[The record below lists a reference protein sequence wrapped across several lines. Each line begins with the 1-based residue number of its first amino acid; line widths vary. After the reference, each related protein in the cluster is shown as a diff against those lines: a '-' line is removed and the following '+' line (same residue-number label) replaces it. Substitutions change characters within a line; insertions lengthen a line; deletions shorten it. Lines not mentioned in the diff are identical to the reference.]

1 MHKLKSLFTTNK
13 LSENQLIGLLAIVAS
28 LIAWRVA
35 LIQQGWINSDT
46 TLYFEQARLFAL
58 GEWRAAL
65 TLYMWPLYALLI
77 AATKTITGLSIH
89 AAAQLLNVIF
99 YGITSYALSKLIQLA
114 GGDKTTILC
123 GNALLFSCAYISGS
137 VLGMLL
143 RDEGFWAFFLL
154 SLVYFIRFLRGTQFK
169 DALFWQL
176 CCIVAMLFRLEA
188 VTYLLILPL
197 ILFTYKQYSTYE
209 RLNLIGKVYAL
220 PLVLIILSV
229 FAALALNTIN
239 LSSFGRIEEIFVAF
253 SGGSG
258 SMYSLFLHKSDIMAN
273 AVLGNYLEDFAQAG
287 LALTLLWI
295 VIVKCLMSAGWL
307 PLTLIASQGKQA
319 LHLPQH
325 DTQRVLWW
333 VMAIAFINGILIV
346 FHSFVLSSRY
356 VIAFSF
362 TLLIFAAFG
371 LASLIKQAKTNVQQ
385 TEQNAMTKRGIKH
398 RIMQVYLV
406 LSLLIICG
414 FFIKN
419 IATKR
424 SDYSYDK
431 QAAEWVMQQAP
442 LGSRIHFDGG
452 TMRYYAHMPW
462 AGREDNEQLAGLIT
476 DLNSGKQRFDYL
488 VMRVKANKPSKLEQ
502 LRALKEYNEFKQ
514 FCYKSGNCI
523 VVFKHRN

>member
-1 MHKLKSLFTTNK
+1 MQKLKSLFTSDK
-13 LSENQLIGLLAIVAS
+13 LSENQLIGLLAIIAS

-35 LIQQGWINSDT
+35 FIQQGWINSDT

-58 GEWRAAL
+58 GDWKAAIEL
-65 TLYMWPLYALLI
+65 FKWPLYALLI
-77 AATKTITGLSIH
+77 AATKAITGLSIH
-89 AAAQLLNVIF
+89 VAAQLLNVIF

-154 SLVYFIRFLRGTQFK
+154 SLVYFIRFLRSAQFK

-188 VTYLLILPL
+188 ITYLLVLPF
-197 ILFTYKQYSTYE
+197 ILFTYKQYSTSE

-239 LSSFGRIEEIFVAF
+239 LSSFGRIQEIFVAF
-253 SGGSG
+253 SSGPG
-258 SMYSLFLHKSDIMAN
+258 SMYALFLHKSNIMAN
-273 AVLGNYLEDFAQAG
+273 AVLGNFLEDYAQAG

-295 VIVKCLMSAGWL
+295 VIVKCLMSASFL
-307 PLTLIASQGKQA
+307 PLALIASRGKQA

-325 DTQRVLWW
+325 EAQRVLWW
-333 VMAIAFINGILIV
+333 VMAIAFINGILTV

-356 VIAFSF
+356 IVAFGF
-362 TLLIFAAFG
+362 MMLLFAAFG
-371 LASLIKQAKTNVQQ
+371 LASLIKLCQTQQ
-385 TEQNAMTKRGIKH
+385 SQTQPYTGISPL
-398 RIMQVYLV
+398 IMQTFLV
-406 LSLLIICG
+406 LALLAICG
-414 FFIKN
+414 LFIKN

-424 SDYSYDK
+424 ADYSYDK
-431 QAAEWVMQQAP
+431 QAAEWVMQQASP
-442 LGSRIHFDGG
+442 NSHIHFDGG
-452 TMRYYAHMPW
+452 TLRYYANVPW

-476 DLNSGKQRFDYL
+476 DLNSGKQQFDYL

-502 LRALKEYNEFKQ
+502 LRALKEYNEIKQ